1 MVTKMKHAGETEAV
15 VRSVDEKIANLK
27 QMRPI
32 LADPGMLALIKEI
45 VRTPAASVSARTHCA
60 SESDKSHGG
69 IVRAAFEAIE
79 EIGDEP
85 FTKWDLAEKLRQRG
99 YQIRNPKNAMF
110 YPIQCLLVDG
120 RIERVKQGG
129 GNRPN
134 TYRRTNQT
142 EPGRSMHRKHAEETD
157 IERSIAMMPVKL
169 RARTMER
176 IAVQCIA
183 GFDQSFEPHQ
193 LINAMEDAGVIFVA
207 NADVSIQPCLRRLV
221 REGVLEMVQES
232 DGRRPASYRSV
243 KTEQPEMRRE
253 ITSSV

>member
-1 MVTKMKHAGETEAV
+1 MKHAGETQAV
-15 VRSVDEKIANLK
+15 VQALNEKIAQLTLV
-27 QMRPI
+27 RDV
-32 LADPGMLALIKEI
+32 LSDAGMLALIKETI
-45 VRTPAASVSARTHCA
+45 QIPAGSVRTRTHCA
-60 SESDKSHGG
+60 SESDRPHGG
-69 IVRAAFEAIE
+69 IVRAAFESVE

-85 FTKWDLAEKLRQRG
+85 FTKWDLAEKLRQSG

-120 RIERVKQGG
+120 KIERVKQGG

-142 EPGRSMHRKHAEETD
+142 ESGRSMRRKHAEETD
-157 IERSIAMMPVKL
+157 IERFTAMVPVKL
-169 RARTMER
+169 SARRMER

-193 LINAMEDAGVIFVA
+193 LINAMEAAGFIFVA

-221 REGVLEMVQES
+221 RAGVLEMVQES

-243 KTEQPEMRRE
+243 KTEQPEVRPE